1 MNKEISLFILHFVM
15 FALPLQK
22 ININETTTNPAAD
35 AFPHD
40 EPGTGNG
47 YGKPFQ
53 GD

>member
-22 ININETTTNPAAD
+22 IIINETTTNPAAD
-35 AFPHD
+35 AFALYRLGARD
-40 EPGTGNG
+40 G